1 MRCCERPSHDR
12 GTRAPDFAL
21 AEYDIVVLGGGP
33 AGIAAAA
40 VAARA
45 RLATLL
51 IERYGF
57 LGGMGTAAGVTN
69 FCGLHANVHGE
80 LRQVVHGIADDLL
93 GRIDRLGGLN
103 APHVLFGGKS
113 MAQAYD
119 NAAYKI
125 AADDLL
131 AASGANI
138 LFHALAVGVTMHDAQ
153 TIDALIL
160 ETRSGRVAVRAK
172 IFIACSGDGDL
183 AAFAGVPYELGD
195 GAGNMLYPSTMFRV
209 NGVNPERAKEA
220 WATIPQRM
228 QEAEARGVRFPRKG
242 AIVRPQKHPTEWRVN
257 ITQLKNDDG
266 SAIDGTDAREMS
278 DGELQGR
285 RQVMQTF
292 EFLKTVPGFE
302 DSYIVDIAPQ
312 VGIRETRRVTCDY
325 MLSESDVTDCADFDD
340 NLGVNGWPIEEHVKG
355 DVIFRFPDIPRA
367 RGYNELP
374 FRMLLPQGMRNLFVA
389 GRCAGLTHGGQSA
402 ARVSGA
408 CFVMG
413 EAAATAAA
421 LALKSNAAPR
431 EVDHAAL
438 QAKLNAQGVWLG

>member
-12 GTRAPDFAL
+12 GTRAPDAAL
-21 AEYDIVVLGGGP
+21 CRVRHRRARRRTGGDRGGG
-33 AGIAAAA
+33 GGGTR
-40 VAARA
+40 AARHSPHRA
-45 RLATLL
+45 LWLSR
-51 IERYGF
+51 RHGHR
-57 LGGMGTAAGVTN
+57 GGRHQ
-69 FCGLHANVHGE
+69 FSGLHANVHGE

-93 GRIDRLGGLN
+93 GRIDRLGGLK

-172 IFIACSGDGDL
+172 IFIDCSGDGDL

-228 QEAEARGVRFPRKG
+228 QE
-242 AIVRPQKHPTEWRVN
+242 
-257 ITQLKNDDG
+257 
-266 SAIDGTDAREMS
+266 
-278 DGELQGR
+278 
-285 RQVMQTF
+285 
-292 EFLKTVPGFE
+292 
-302 DSYIVDIAPQ
+302 
-312 VGIRETRRVTCDY
+312 
-325 MLSESDVTDCADFDD
+325 
-340 NLGVNGWPIEEHVKG
+340 
-355 DVIFRFPDIPRA
+355 
-367 RGYNELP
+367 
-374 FRMLLPQGMRNLFVA
+374 
-389 GRCAGLTHGGQSA
+389 
-402 ARVSGA
+402 
-408 CFVMG
+408 
-413 EAAATAAA
+413 
-421 LALKSNAAPR
+421 
-431 EVDHAAL
+431 
-438 QAKLNAQGVWLG
+438 